1 MQYLFE
7 RAYGNYLGLARLG
20 EFMAHE
26 MGLRLERVVCFSAV
40 AKLEVSLSQVKPLLS
55 RFRPQRRNGNGNS

>member
-7 RAYGNYLGLARLG
+7 RAYGNYLGLKRLG

-26 MGLRLERVVCFSAV
+26 MSLRLERVICIAAV
-40 AKLEVSLSQVKPLLS
+40 GKLDVRVSEVQPIVSHFALPLES
-55 RFRPQRRNGNGNS
+55 KI